1 MKMLMIVCPEPR
13 QEEVR
18 ALIAR
23 HDVHSYSEIPRV
35 LGEGKTGKHLGTHVF
50 PGQSVL
56 IFTVVSAGKK
66 DELVQALKA
75 YHENLLTGEGLRV
88 FALPVES
95 IM

>member
-35 LGEGKTGKHLGTHVF
+35 LGAGKTGKHRRLRRQEGRTR
-50 PGQSVL
+50 PG
-56 IFTVVSAGKK
+56 A
-66 DELVQALKA
+66 
-75 YHENLLTGEGLRV
+75 EGI
-88 FALPVES
+88 P
-95 IM
+95 